1 MTYASTSSGSWRFA
15 LDGNLGS
22 ERAVFT
28 CLFVFSWFYWFISW
42 LISTAGRWLQH
53 CVCTV
58 NISILIR
65 WTIEYDIQIQKR
77 YATISFFIST
87 TNTKTHWS
95 QSIELKSILYSF
107 CFLLLPKYLIGTS
120 LKLVAKSLRWKMFSY
135 SHYIIVF
142 CNRRKN
148 DLINSHDFVK
158 TNTILVKST
167 KQKRI
172 FISTHQP
179 RAKTECDLAAGLDAG
194 LCPAHRALRYA
205 NSCRLHNT
213 AHAGPRGQEPKQ

>member
-1 MTYASTSSGSWRFA
+1 
-15 LDGNLGS
+15 
-22 ERAVFT
+22 
-28 CLFVFSWFYWFISW
+28 
-42 LISTAGRWLQH
+42 
-53 CVCTV
+53 
-58 NISILIR
+58 
-65 WTIEYDIQIQKR
+65 
-77 YATISFFIST
+77 
-87 TNTKTHWS
+87 
-95 QSIELKSILYSF
+95 
-107 CFLLLPKYLIGTS
+107 
-120 LKLVAKSLRWKMFSY
+120 MFSY

-148 DLINSHDFVK
+148 DLIYSHDFVK

-172 FISTHQP
+172 FIGTHQP